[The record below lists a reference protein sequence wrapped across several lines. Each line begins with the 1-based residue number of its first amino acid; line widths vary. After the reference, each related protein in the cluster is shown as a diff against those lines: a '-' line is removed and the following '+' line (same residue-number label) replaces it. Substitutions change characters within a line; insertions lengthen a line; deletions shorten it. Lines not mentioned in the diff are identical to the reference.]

1 MATTEKREMVFFNVE
16 AAQSPSLPDECSL
29 LELAAILVCPRRLV
43 EVSSYSTL
51 NRPDDTGADGGVL
64 SASSGAPSF
73 KDVFL
78 DIFEM
83 LDGRVHG
90 PMTWHVLIGAP
101 GSSLSLPYLL
111 KCTAAAS
118 TSRLISSLPR
128 RSRRS
133 SPETPLLAPPQVSS
147 SRLHSLLL
155 AGQQR
160 RSRKHRPKH
169 QAAASTRKQQ
179 QPRPPLLL
187 LFLGHDSNRWSS
199 TCASSISPV
208 ALTQGVGR
216 RLLRATLHL
225 AVLLSICAF
234 PERRRPVRSSPTRPV
249 RHYGD
254 HHGCMG
260 GAHAMGAAPATGFG
274 HD

>member
-1 MATTEKREMVFFNVE
+1 M
-16 AAQSPSLPDECSL
+16 
-29 LELAAILVCPRRLV
+29 
-43 EVSSYSTL
+43 
-51 NRPDDTGADGGVL
+51 
-64 SASSGAPSF
+64 
-73 KDVFL
+73 
-78 DIFEM
+78 
-83 LDGRVHG
+83 
-90 PMTWHVLIGAP
+90 
-101 GSSLSLPYLL
+101 SLSL
-111 KCTAAAS
+111 
-118 TSRLISSLPR
+118 ISSSAQPQPAPHASSLRCLAGVAAPR
-128 RSRRS
+128 RRRRS
-133 SPETPLLAPPQVSS
+133 SRRHRSCPLLLLLLLLLLLHPSSS

-208 ALTQGVGR
+208 ALTQGVRR

-234 PERRRPVRSSPTRPV
+234 PERRRPVRSSPTRPL

-254 HHGCMG
+254 HHGCVG